1 MKINS
6 RQKILQ
12 GLTYIFAII
21 GIGTVVYI
29 LTIVSGGLTTT
40 VSAQQDPF
48 LSQRIS
54 QIEQRIT
61 SLETRL
67 YRVEQDS
74 RLPAV
79 TMPRQIEKNDDTE
92 YRLLSSQLQTL
103 YLQLAEVECGLVKLD
118 ERTLTATARSAR
130 KKMPGD
136 GERCRLDPNTPL
148 EIIVRP

>member
-1 MKINS
+1 MKTNS

-29 LTIVSGGLTTT
+29 LTAVSGGMTPT